1 MQVTGMGGK
10 DSLANLI
17 FSDKITNNL
26 PLSRSPPFCL
36 GRSFTQ
42 MTTHTHTH
50 LLTQQRSAVS
60 KVPWQSITAVETA
73 QVLFIRK
80 MLAKTSMRLWTLHT
94 QSTATQHLP
103 RLIHSLRPRLSTK
116 CLCCITGLWGV
127 IINSINY
134 PTPRYFCKSGSII
147 FLFSSPPFRIWVPTY

>member
-42 MTTHTHTH
+42 MTTHTHTYS
-50 LLTQQRSAVS
+50 LSSAVLSAKSPDSLSRLWKQLKCYLLEKCWQNKHETLDTAYTEHRHTTPS
-60 KVPWQSITAVETA
+60 KIDPLTAAKAIHKMPLLHHRIVRSNNKLNKLSDSS
-73 QVLFIRK
+73 LFLQIRK
-80 MLAKTSMRLWTLHT
+80 HNF
-94 QSTATQHLP
+94 H
-103 RLIHSLRPRLSTK
+103 
-116 CLCCITGLWGV
+116 
-127 IINSINY
+127 
-134 PTPRYFCKSGSII
+134 F
-147 FLFSSPPFRIWVPTY
+147 FFSPPFRIWVPTY